1 MQRVS
6 LVVSSPVKK
15 FDKNVALQLK
25 LSQGKISKR
34 LKKLRFVGRR
44 RMIGNN

>member
-1 MQRVS
+1 MQRAG
-6 LVVSSPVKK
+6 LLLCSSVKEI
-15 FDKNVALQLK
+15 DKNVALQLK

-44 RMIGNN
+44 RMIGKN